1 MLTKIAHLISH
12 SELPLEHSRAERTHI
27 AAPKVSLNLS
37 SSTHYVRRTYL
48 HNAYKM
54 KETL

>member
-1 MLTKIAHLISH
+1 MVTKVAHLIFH